1 MQWKKKKKKKTR
13 ITHKSMSKK
22 KNRWNLE
29 VAKRK
34 L

>member
-1 MQWKKKKKKKTR
+1 MKKEKEKKKTR
-13 ITHKSMSKK
+13 ITYKSMSKK
-22 KNRWNLE
+22 KIGETLE